1 MPLGKKQGFK
11 LAPGDHRGGDGSQ
24 GTAVRARRVPRQVSQ
39 GREGEC
45 RRQRIE
51 LGRIRVIGPCEPQE
65 TGVDFAGREGSVLL
79 LDCFIPSQGLQGF
92 WTGRLEELEDC
103 GPWLERVLPGGTSVL
118 GWKGGR
124 FNIPLSLRAPA

>member
-1 MPLGKKQGFK
+1 MTI
-11 LAPGDHRGGDGSQ
+11 RGGDGSQ

-65 TGVDFAGREGSVLL
+65 TGVDFAGREGS
-79 LDCFIPSQGLQGF
+79 QGLQGF
-92 WTGRLEELEDC
+92 WTGRTGGLRGMARKIVARWNVRVRVERRQTQHPTVTQGPRLE
-103 GPWLERVLPGGTSVL
+103 GP
-118 GWKGGR
+118 
-124 FNIPLSLRAPA
+124 SLA

>member
-1 MPLGKKQGFK
+1 MTI
-11 LAPGDHRGGDGSQ
+11 RGGDGSQ

-65 TGVDFAGREGSVLL
+65 TGVDFAGREGSR
-79 LDCFIPSQGLQGF
+79 GLQGF

-103 GPWLERVLPGGTSVL
+103 GAWLERLLPGGTSVL
-118 GWKGGR
+118 G
-124 FNIPLSLRAPA
+124 